1 MPRYASSTDVARL
14 AGVSQS
20 SVSRS
25 YRPGASISQR
35 TREKVLVA
43 AEQLGYRPSIIPR
56 IMINHRSDLIA
67 VVIGGMYNPL
77 YARMLEEF
85 ASQLH
90 ASGRQMLLVPVDS
103 GHSLDSVLPRLAGYR
118 VDAIV
123 SALAVLSPGT
133 AAALAKLRIPVISFN
148 TKVSNAWVTSVST
161 DNARAGAEI
170 ADHFLARGAR
180 SFGFVTGPLDSPAS
194 DERLKGFRRTLAR
207 RGFKNLRIA
216 GGNFRYEDGFRA
228 ALAIFAR
235 ENAPESIFCAND
247 LLAIGAIDAIRTRLR
262 LRVPEDVL
270 VAGFDDIP
278 MAGWAGYELTTFV
291 QDASLMVRET
301 IKMFQHSPIGR
312 RDLAE
317 GRITLPARLVERAST
332 SRLRRGSPAEIANVS
347 RAEGP

>member
-1 MPRYASSTDVARL
+1 MPRYASSIEVARL

-25 YRPGASISQR
+25 YRPGASISKR
-35 TREKVLVA
+35 TLEKVLAA

-56 IMINHRSDLIA
+56 IMISHRSNLIA

-77 YARMLEEF
+77 YARVLEEF
-85 ASQLH
+85 AIQLH
-90 ASGRQMLLVPVDS
+90 ANGLQMLLVPVDS

-123 SALAVLSPGT
+123 SALAVLSPET
-133 AAALAKLRIPVISFN
+133 AAALAKLKIPVIAFN

-161 DNARAGAEI
+161 GNARAGAEI

-180 SFGFVTGPLDSPAS
+180 SFGFVSGPVDSPAS
-194 DERLKGFRRTLAR
+194 AERLGGFRRRLAR
-207 RGFKNLRIA
+207 RGFKNLQIA
-216 GGNFRYEDGFRA
+216 QGNFHYEDGFQA
-228 ALAIFAR
+228 AVAMFAGD
-235 ENAPESIFCAND
+235 NAPESIFCAND

-278 MAGWAGYELTTFV
+278 MAGWAGYQLTTFV
-291 QDASLMVRET
+291 QDPSLMVSET
-301 IKMFQHSPIGR
+301 IKIFQHFADGR
-312 RDLAE
+312 LDFAE
-317 GRITLPARLVERAST
+317 ARVTLPALLVERAST
-332 SRLRRGSPAEIANVS
+332 SRLTRRTLA
-347 RAEGP
+347 

>member
-1 MPRYASSTDVARL
+1 
-14 AGVSQS
+14 
-20 SVSRS
+20 
-25 YRPGASISQR
+25 
-35 TREKVLVA
+35 
-43 AEQLGYRPSIIPR
+43 
-56 IMINHRSDLIA
+56 
-67 VVIGGMYNPL
+67 
-77 YARMLEEF
+77 
-85 ASQLH
+85 
-90 ASGRQMLLVPVDS
+90 MLLVPVDS

-123 SALAVLSPGT
+123 SALAVLSPAT

-180 SFGFVTGPLDSPAS
+180 SFGFITGPLDSPAS
-194 DERLKGFRRTLAR
+194 AERLKGFRRTLAR

-216 GGNFRYEDGFRA
+216 GGNFRYEDGFQA
-228 ALAIFAR
+228 ALAMFAR
-235 ENAPESIFCAND
+235 VDAPELIFCAND

-270 VAGFDDIP
+270 VAGFNDIP

-291 QDASLMVRET
+291 QDVSLMVREM

-317 GRITLPARLVERAST
+317 GRVTLPAVWSNACRHRGFVAGLWLRLPTCRAPKVPDCVFR
-332 SRLRRGSPAEIANVS
+332 RLLFRPGFLSHLRSLRLSVSSSLLAATMTQKSSLGENPALSQRR
-347 RAEGP
+347 

>member
-1 MPRYASSTDVARL
+1 MPKYASSTDVARL

-25 YRPGASISQR
+25 YRPDASISKR
-35 TREKVLVA
+35 TREKVLAA

-56 IMINHRSDLIA
+56 IMISHRSDLIA
-67 VVIGGMYNPL
+67 MVIGGMYNPL

-85 ASQLH
+85 AIQLH
-90 ASGRQMLLVPVDS
+90 ASGRQMVLVPVDS

-123 SALAVLSPGT
+123 SALAVLSPET

-161 DNARAGAEI
+161 DNARAGAQI

-194 DERLKGFRRTLAR
+194 AERLRGFRRRLAR

-216 GGNFRYEDGFRA
+216 QGSFHYEDGFQA
-228 ALAIFAR
+228 ALAMFAGD
-235 ENAPESIFCAND
+235 NAPESIFCAND
-247 LLAIGAIDAIRTRLR
+247 LLAIGAIDAIRIRLR

-278 MAGWAGYELTTFV
+278 MAGWAGYQLTTFV
-291 QDASLMVRET
+291 QDPSLMVRET
-301 IKMFQHSPIGR
+301 IKMFEHSADGPL
-312 RDLAE
+312 DLSEA
-317 GRITLPARLVERAST
+317 RIILPARLVERAST
-332 SRLRRGSPAEIANVS
+332 FRLSRRTVA
-347 RAEGP
+347 

>member
-1 MPRYASSTDVARL
+1 MARYASSTDVARL

-25 YRPGASISQR
+25 YRPGASVSKR
-35 TREKVLVA
+35 TREKVLAA

-56 IMINHRSDLIA
+56 IMLSHRSDLIA

-85 ASQLH
+85 AIQLH
-90 ASGRQMLLVPVDS
+90 AGGRQMLLVPVDS

-123 SALAVLSPGT
+123 SALAVLSPET
-133 AAALAKLRIPVISFN
+133 AAALAKLRIPVICFN

-170 ADHFLARGAR
+170 ADHFLARGVR
-180 SFGFVTGPLDSPAS
+180 SFGFVTGPHDSPAS
-194 DERLKGFRRTLAR
+194 GERLKGFRRRLAR
-207 RGFKNLRIA
+207 RGFNDVRIA
-216 GGNFRYEDGFRA
+216 QGAFHYEDGFEA
-228 ALAIFAR
+228 ALAMFAGKD
-235 ENAPESIFCAND
+235 APESVFCAND

-291 QDASLMVRET
+291 QDASRMVEET
-301 IKMFQHSPIGR
+301 IKIFQHSADGR
-312 RDLAE
+312 LDLADA
-317 GRITLPARLVERAST
+317 RITLPARLVERAST
-332 SRLRRGSPAEIANVS
+332 FRLPRRTLT
-347 RAEGP
+347 